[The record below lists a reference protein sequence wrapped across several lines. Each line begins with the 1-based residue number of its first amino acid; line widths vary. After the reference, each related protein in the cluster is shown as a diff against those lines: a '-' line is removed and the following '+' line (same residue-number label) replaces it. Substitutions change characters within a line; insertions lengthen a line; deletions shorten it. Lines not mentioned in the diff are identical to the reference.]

1 MRKEPVDVI
10 RDGKEQNARSGIMSV
25 KYPIVTT
32 MAIAL
37 MVNVSVPEAIQGNS
51 VSKWTAKIL
60 HVQAMAFVYRVLV
73 SVEKAGG
80 GLIVT

>member
-1 MRKEPVDVI
+1 
-10 RDGKEQNARSGIMSV
+10 V
-25 KYPIVTT
+25 KFPIVTT

-37 MVNVSVPEAIQGNS
+37 MANVSVPEAIQANF
-51 VSKWTAKIL
+51 VSKLTAKIL
-60 HVQAMAFVYRVLV
+60 HVQAMAFVYRALV